1 MIGRGP
7 ARPDRGRRCATRAL
21 LSALAWY
28 ALLPGTAATA
38 DAHEIGKTQVVAT
51 LNVDGTY
58 QFDIAVDPDA
68 LLTQLEVAR
77 NGRVTAAVAGRA
89 ERDRAIAAHAPE
101 FLARVHVTFDAESA
115 TPAFAYTPPSR
126 IGDAAQSAGQV
137 RLTGRVPADARSFR
151 FQYDLAG
158 GTFALVARVHAQPAR
173 TIWVEPLRPSES
185 VELVALGPPP
195 DTSEVALQYFGLGF
209 THILPK
215 GLDHILFVLG
225 LFLLSTRWRP
235 VLAQISAFTVAH
247 SITLA
252 LTAYGL
258 VSLPAR
264 LVEPLIALSIAYVA
278 IENLLT
284 TELKSWRVALVF
296 GFGLLHGMGF
306 ASVLRD
312 LGLPRHEFL
321 TALLTFNMGV
331 EAGQLAVIA
340 LATLLIGRWRSQ
352 PAVYRRWIALPSS
365 VAIGVMAI
373 VWTVQRLL

>member
-1 MIGRGP
+1 MNGRGSASP
-7 ARPDRGRRCATRAL
+7 NRRRRRATG
-21 LSALAWY
+21 SALAAFAWCM
-28 ALLPGTAATA
+28 ALLWTAAIA
-38 DAHEIGKTQVVAT
+38 HAHEIGKTQVVAT

-68 LLTQLEVAR
+68 LLTRLEVAR
-77 NGRVTAAVAGRA
+77 DGRVSAVTDRA
-89 ERDRAIAAHAPE
+89 ERDHAIATHAPE
-101 FLARVHVTFDAESA
+101 FLARVHLMFDAKSA
-115 TPAFAYTPPSR
+115 TPAFAYTPPSH

-137 RLTGRVPADARSFR
+137 RLTGRVPVDARSFS

-158 GTFALVARVHAQPAR
+158 GTFALVARVQAQPAR

-185 VELVALGPPP
+185 VALVVLGPPP
-195 DTSEVALQYFGLGF
+195 DTSEVARQYFGLGF

-331 EAGQLAVIA
+331 EAGQLAVVA

-352 PAVYRRWIALPSS
+352 PAVYRRWIAQPSS
-365 VAIGVMAI
+365 VAIGIVAI